1 VVASAYSSV
10 VNGTDG
16 LDGGGYGGGRRRMRA
31 DSWERWAGR
40 LRKVDIG

>member
-1 VVASAYSSV
+1 MGAVMVE
-10 VNGTDG
+10 
-16 LDGGGYGGGRRRMRA
+16 GGRRMRA